1 MRPMQLF
8 HYHLLTSKARE
19 VEARYVGKLGFEL
32 IARHGRIG
40 DDLASV
46 PPGISWQE
54 LDELGFEL
62 GRSELALGAVN
73 VVVQPG
79 RWELPRV
86 DHLGLALDDDELEEA
101 LGRAQSA
108 GLPVREDG
116 ERPAFV
122 STNAGYRLELRPRGG
137 TLDTLLAQGERLRL
151 LELHLKTD
159 DPDTKAAALAAVLG
173 GVRTGGDVE
182 VGETLVR
189 FVPGGP
195 QGRPE
200 LYAERFT

>member
-1 MRPMQLF
+1 MQLF
-8 HYHLLTSKARE
+8 HYHLVTCKARE

-46 PPGISWQE
+46 QPGISWHE

-62 GRSELALGAVN
+62 GLSELALGPVN

-86 DHLGLALDDDELEEA
+86 DHLGLVLDGDELEAA
-101 LGRAQSA
+101 LGRAQAA
-108 GLPVREDG
+108 GLPIQEDDD
-116 ERPAFV
+116 RPAFV
-122 STNAGYRLELRPRGG
+122 STNAGYRLELHAGRI
-137 TLDTLLAQGERLRL
+137 DRLPL

-159 DPDTKAAALAAVLG
+159 DPDAKAAALVAVLG
-173 GVRTGGDVE
+173 CVRTGGDVE
-182 VGETLVR
+182 VGETLLR

-200 LYAERFT
+200 LYAERFP

>member
-1 MRPMQLF
+1 MQLF

-46 PPGISWQE
+46 RPGISWQE

-86 DHLGLALDDDELEEA
+86 DHLGLALDDDELEQA
-101 LGRAQSA
+101 LGRAQAA
-108 GLPVREDG
+108 GLPVQEHDNH
-116 ERPAFV
+116 PAFV
-122 STNAGYRLELRPRGG
+122 STNADYRLELRPLGG
-137 TLDTLLAQGERLRL
+137 RLDTLLAQGDRLRL

-159 DPDTKAAALAAVLG
+159 DPDAKAAALAAVLDC
-173 GVRTGGDVE
+173 VRTGGDIE

-189 FVPGGP
+189 FVAGGP